1 MARDLEPKWK
11 KCRRE
16 KYSLFN
22 NDKWKRRPTF
32 PGEHPASVSR
42 PSSYAIR
49 FREKQKVKRIYGIL
63 EKQFKRLFELAS
75 KMEGNT
81 GVNLLRLL
89 EMRLD
94 NVVYRL
100 GLAVSRMQAR
110 QMVRHGHVV
119 VNGSKID
126 IPSYI
131 LKVGDEIY
139 LKEKV
144 KKSEFGKMIIEDS
157 KKVKTPRWLMKL
169 AGGGKIVSEPKREM
183 MDRGINEQ
191 LIVEF
196 YSR

>member
-1 MARDLEPKWK
+1 M
-11 KCRRE
+11 
-16 KYSLFN
+16 
-22 NDKWKRRPTF
+22 
-32 PGEHPASVSR
+32 
-42 PSSYAIR
+42 
-49 FREKQKVKRIYGIL
+49 KRIYGIL

-126 IPSYI
+126 IPYTKEGKAKIRIFLNDI
-131 LKVGDEIY
+131 L
-139 LKEKV
+139 
-144 KKSEFGKMIIEDS
+144 IE
-157 KKVKTPRWLMKL
+157 
-169 AGGGKIVSEPKREM
+169 EREL
-183 MDRGINEQ
+183 Q
-191 LIVEF
+191 
-196 YSR
+196 